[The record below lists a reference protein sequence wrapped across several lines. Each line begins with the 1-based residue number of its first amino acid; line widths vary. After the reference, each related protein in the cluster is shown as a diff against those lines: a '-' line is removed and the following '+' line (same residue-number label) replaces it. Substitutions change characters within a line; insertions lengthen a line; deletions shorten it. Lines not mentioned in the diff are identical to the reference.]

1 MSIWSAISRLLA
13 VLAVAGLVSGAF
25 AAPVK
30 ASAMAQ
36 MAATTMASADHM
48 DCCDPLPWAPDHAD
62 MKACPFATIC
72 TAKAQQGVLTAD
84 LSRIG
89 LAVAITIPLLDDR
102 PPDVLASSPLGHP
115 PKA

>member
-25 AAPVK
+25 TAPGK
-30 ASAMAQ
+30 ANAMAD
-36 MAATTMASADHM
+36 MAATAMASADHM
-48 DCCDPLPWAPDHAD
+48 DCCDPLPWAPDHTD

-72 TAKAQQGVLTAD
+72 TAKVQQATTTTD
-84 LSRIG
+84 FSRAG
-89 LAVAITIPLLDDR
+89 LPVAIATPLLDDR
-102 PPDVLASSPLGHP
+102 APDLLTLSPLGHP